1 MSHEFTLAR
10 PTMNSEP
17 ESYDATADVMEN
29 VVMMGESHSSRLTD
43 KLDDTCLEVM
53 DISHRG
59 WRLTE

>member
-1 MSHEFTLAR
+1 
-10 PTMNSEP
+10 MNSEP